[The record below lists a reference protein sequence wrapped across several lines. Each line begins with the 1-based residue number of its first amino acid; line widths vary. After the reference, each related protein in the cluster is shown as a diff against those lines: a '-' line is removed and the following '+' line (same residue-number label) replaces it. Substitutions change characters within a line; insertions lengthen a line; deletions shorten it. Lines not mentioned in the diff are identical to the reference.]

1 LQKQPFNIKTL
12 GFDILLCV
20 VTMLVSEIVA
30 AIVLIMLTGSRE
42 DGLENSIFLAVP
54 LGTVLFYIIRRRF
67 SIVITGIQIVIT
79 ALATLSAG
87 YLAVLLTYYTDSL
100 NIAKDYWIVF
110 SIASLVFIVTKHLSD
125 FVVLNRT
132 K

>member
-1 LQKQPFNIKTL
+1 MQKQPFNIKTL